1 MTFIRYFELSQFEP
15 SDVKSGPEMRTAIM
29 IPIPVAVF
37 FTNTEIMRDIVPT
50 AATTSHERPIDISR
64 YSHIGNVCTKSVENV
79 PVGEAW
85 KPVKI
90 GAFHPSQPRTM
101 PDMA

>member
-1 MTFIRYFELSQFEP
+1 MTFTKYFELSQFDP
-15 SDVKSGPEMRTAIM
+15 SDVKSGPEMRTAII

-37 FTNTEIMRDIVPT
+37 FTNTEIISEIVPT
-50 AATTSHERPIDISR
+50 AATTSHESPIDMSK
-64 YSHIGNVCTKSVENV
+64 YSHIGKVWTKSVEKV

-85 KPVKI
+85 KPVRI
-90 GAFHPSQPRTM
+90 GAAQPSHPRTI